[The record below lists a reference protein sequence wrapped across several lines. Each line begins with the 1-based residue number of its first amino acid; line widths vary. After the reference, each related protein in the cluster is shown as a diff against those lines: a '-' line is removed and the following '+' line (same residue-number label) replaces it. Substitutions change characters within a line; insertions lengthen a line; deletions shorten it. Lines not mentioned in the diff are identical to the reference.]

1 MGLERYMERLRKF
14 DYLVYHQMTGN
25 PESFAKKLQMSR
37 SSFYEFLEEV
47 KLMGVPVQYNRDKKS
62 YYYEKK
68 GRICFHFHETLRPL
82 NSNEVEESG
91 AGYRTRQ
98 KYFCFVPD
106 IADSFQITL
115 CVPEQAIGVESSISS
130 W

>member
-1 MGLERYMERLRKF
+1 MGLERYLERLRKF

-25 PESFAKKLQMSR
+25 PESFAKKLKMSR
-37 SSFYEFLEEV
+37 SSFYEFLDEV
-47 KLMGVPVQYNRDKKS
+47 KLMGIPVLYNREKKS

-82 NSNEVEESG
+82 NPQEVEETG
-91 AGYRTRQ
+91 AGYMARG
-98 KYFCFVPD
+98 KYFYFVPD
-106 IADSFQITL
+106 ITDSFHITL
-115 CVPEQAIGVESSISS
+115 CMPEQVMGVEPKVSG